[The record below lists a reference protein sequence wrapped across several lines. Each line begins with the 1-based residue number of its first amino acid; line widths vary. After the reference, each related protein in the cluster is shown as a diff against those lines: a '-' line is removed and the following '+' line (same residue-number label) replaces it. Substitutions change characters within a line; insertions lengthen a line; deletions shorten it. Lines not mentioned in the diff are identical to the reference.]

1 MNPVMSN
8 LGGRL
13 ARYLSRPNPRYK
25 PLATTDL
32 HAIAEAIEPG
42 DVLLVEGNTRFST
55 AIKYL
60 SQSTWSHAALYV
72 GNDVGSTYVAAA
84 TGCPTLAIYGPTDPA
99 VSAPYMVNGRVVT
112 LWQPYDGDFIWA
124 KGTTVEMATAAAE
137 ALLMPQTSAPA

>member
-1 MNPVMSN
+1 MLFRSN
-8 LGGRL
+8 RAGEIGLGELGAL
-13 ARYLSRPNPRYK
+13 CEL
-25 PLATTDL
+25 
-32 HAIAEAIEPG
+32 
-42 DVLLVEGNTRFST
+42 
-55 AIKYL
+55 
-60 SQSTWSHAALYV
+60 AALYV

-137 ALLMPQTSAPA
+137 ALLMPQTSTPA